1 MAQAAA
7 RSGDVASQTGYVA
20 RWTSVFTTIGI
31 LVVVVVIGFLLG
43 IISALEAIDRSLAV
57 TTGNVTSINSD
68 VDPLPAHVDTINKTL
83 DSIDVAL
90 KPIPAQA
97 DSIIGSLTD
106 INQKLVT
113 IDASAASTAGLLVT
127 ALSGLRDIDS
137 TLESIDQTARF
148 ASTNITK
155 TVQGINA
162 VLTDAKSDTGAINK
176 DLDKVDGTAKHVFGI
191 CKNLQ
196 NLAGLPVG
204 VGLTADCVA

>member
-57 TTGNVTSINSD
+57 TTNNVTSINSD

-97 DSIIGSLTD
+97 DSIIGSLTS
-106 INQKLVT
+106 INGKLQT
-113 IDASAASTAGLLVT
+113 IDTSAASTAGILVT
-127 ALSGLRDIDS
+127 ALGGLQTIDG
-137 TLESIDQTARF
+137 TLNSIDQTARF
-148 ASTNITK
+148 GGTNITK
-155 TVQGINA
+155 TVQGING
-162 VLTDAKSDTGAINK
+162 VLTTAKGDTGSINT
-176 DLDKVDGTAKHVFGI
+176 DLSKSEGIARHVFGI
-191 CKNLQ
+191 CTRLQ
-196 NLAGLPVG
+196 NLLAGLVVSG
-204 VGLTADCVA
+204 CQA

>member
-57 TTGNVTSINSD
+57 TTNNVTSINSD

-97 DSIIGSLTD
+97 DSIIGGT
-106 INQKLVT
+106 
-113 IDASAASTAGLLVT
+113 LL
-127 ALSGLRDIDS
+127 
-137 TLESIDQTARF
+137 SIDQTARF

-155 TVQGINA
+155 TVQGING
-162 VLTDAKSDTGAINK
+162 VLTAAKGDTGVINK
-176 DLDKVDGTAKHVFGI
+176 DLDKADG
-191 CKNLQ
+191 
-196 NLAGLPVG
+196 
-204 VGLTADCVA
+204 

>member
-57 TTGNVTSINSD
+57 TTNNVTSINGD

-97 DSIIGSLTD
+97 DSIIGSLTS
-106 INQKLVT
+106 INGKLQT
-113 IDASAASTAGLLVT
+113 IDASAASTAGILVT
-127 ALSGLRDIDS
+127 ALGGLQTIDG
-137 TLESIDQTARF
+137 TLNSIDQTARF
-148 ASTNITK
+148 AGTNITK
-155 TVQGINA
+155 SVQNINT
-162 VLTDAKSDTGAINK
+162 VLTTAKGDTGAINK
-176 DLDKVDGTAKHVFGI
+176 DLDKVDGVAKHVAGI
-191 CKNLQ
+191 CSRLQ
-196 NLAGLPVG
+196 NLLAGLVVSG
-204 VGLTADCVA
+204 CQS

>member
-106 INQKLVT
+106 INQKLTT

-155 TVQGINA
+155 TVQSINA
-162 VLTDAKSDTGAINK
+162 VLTAAKDDTGAINK
-176 DLDKVDGTAKHVFGI
+176 DLDKVDGTAKHVHGI
-191 CKNLQ
+191 CSNLQ
-196 NLAGLPVG
+196 NLVGLPVG
-204 VGLTADCVA
+204 VGLTSDCVA

>member
-57 TTGNVTSINSD
+57 TTSNVTSINTD
-68 VDPLPAHVDTINKTL
+68 VDPLPAHVDTINATL

-97 DSIIGSLTD
+97 DSIIGSLTS
-106 INQKLVT
+106 INSKLQT
-113 IDASAASTAGLLVT
+113 IDASAASTAGILVT
-127 ALSGLRDIDS
+127 ALGGLRDIDA
-137 TLESIDQTARF
+137 TLNSIDQTARF
-148 ASTNITK
+148 APVNITR
-155 TVQGINA
+155 TVQGING
-162 VLTDAKSDTGAINK
+162 VLTAAKGDTGAINS
-176 DLDKVDGTAKHVFGI
+176 DLNKVDGVAKHVHGI
-191 CKNLQ
+191 CSRLQ
-196 NLAGLPVG
+196 NLLAGLVVSG
-204 VGLTADCVA
+204 CAA

>member
-1 MAQAAA
+1 MAQAAS
-7 RSGDVASQTGYVA
+7 RSGDVATQTGYVA

-57 TTGNVTSINSD
+57 TTNNVTSINSD

-97 DSIIGSLTD
+97 DSIIGSLTS
-106 INQKLVT
+106 INGKLQT
-113 IDASAASTAGLLVT
+113 IDTSAASTAGLLVT
-127 ALSGLRDIDS
+127 ALGGLQNIDG
-137 TLESIDQTARF
+137 TLLSIDQTARF

-155 TVQGINA
+155 TVQGING
-162 VLTDAKSDTGAINK
+162 VLTTAKGDTGAINK
-176 DLDKVDGTAKHVFGI
+176 DLDKVDGIAHHVYGI
-191 CKNLQ
+191 CTRLQ
-196 NLAGLPVG
+196 TLLAGLVVSG
-204 VGLTADCVA
+204 CQA

>member
-57 TTGNVTSINSD
+57 TTNNVTGINAD

-97 DSIIGSLTD
+97 DSIIGSLTS
-106 INQKLVT
+106 INGKLQT
-113 IDASAASTAGLLVT
+113 IDTSAASTAGILVT
-127 ALSGLRDIDS
+127 ALGGLRDIDG
-137 TLESIDQTARF
+137 TLNSIDQTARF
-148 ASTNITK
+148 AGTNITK
-155 TVQGINA
+155 TVQGING
-162 VLTDAKSDTGAINK
+162 VLTAAKSDTGAINK
-176 DLDKVDGTAKHVFGI
+176 DLDKADGVAKHVHGI
-191 CKNLQ
+191 CSRLQ
-196 NLAGLPVG
+196 NLLAGLVVSG
-204 VGLTADCVA
+204 CAA